1 MTVAAVHARA
11 RARMGFVVVAVVVRE
26 HVTADAVQ
34 ILKVDRCGGPFN
46 LVAIQTNFLTFCL
59 EIPSTETTTSKK
71 NPPTQPAAVVQRFG
85 RQVSGVCSN
94 SPLHELRAQPE
105 QVIIWALSSMRS
117 SPGAAMKWHLL
128 GRLEAFP
135 RSARFSLSRQAIE
148 KGDASREIVLVN
160 YVDV

>member
-71 NPPTQPAAVVQRFG
+71 ILQRSPPPSSRDLVDKSQAYAATHRCT
-85 RQVSGVCSN
+85 SC
-94 SPLHELRAQPE
+94 ELNQNR
-105 QVIIWALSSMRS
+105 
-117 SPGAAMKWHLL
+117 
-128 GRLEAFP
+128 
-135 RSARFSLSRQAIE
+135 
-148 KGDASREIVLVN
+148 
-160 YVDV
+160 